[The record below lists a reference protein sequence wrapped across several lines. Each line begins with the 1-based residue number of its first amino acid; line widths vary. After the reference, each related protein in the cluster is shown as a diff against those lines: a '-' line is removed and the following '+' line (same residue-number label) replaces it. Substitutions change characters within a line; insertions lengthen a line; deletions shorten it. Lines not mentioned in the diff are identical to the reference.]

1 MINIIF
7 GGFARGGS
15 SIVAS
20 KRHIQLLNNM
30 HLIEKMVITMPHIT
44 FTDEDFKAPDLNQD
58 DPIVITIE
66 IVDYRVRKVLVDQG
80 RSVNILY

>member
-1 MINIIF
+1 
-7 GGFARGGS
+7 
-15 SIVAS
+15 
-20 KRHIQLLNNM
+20 
-30 HLIEKMVITMPHIT
+30 MPHIT

-80 RSVNILY
+80 RSVNILYWKTYKKMDITKELIVPYNEQIIDFSGEQVDTKGYLDL